1 MELITLGSN
10 FHLNILELHIFVGFK
25 LFSYSF
31 IYMDAYLHTLVHHM
45 CAVPTEVSRGHSMGL
60 LEIELQMVVS
70 CIVSAGN

>member
-1 MELITLGSN
+1 
-10 FHLNILELHIFVGFK
+10 
-25 LFSYSF
+25 
-31 IYMDAYLHTLVHHM
+31 MDAYLHTLVHHM